1 LAESKEEPKMHK
13 SMLMTACAAALAVV
27 ATGCA
32 DMKAPSGNL
41 TDYATGSYRMP
52 PKQAAATQAPVQA
65 RANGD
70 ATAADSRTRSNA
82 PVNTSEL
89 TAAQHALARA
99 GYAPGNATGS
109 MDAST
114 HDALMQFQRAH
125 GLRATGD
132 LDSATKSALGLPAQ

>member
-1 LAESKEEPKMHK
+1 MQSKIV
-13 SMLMTACAAALAVV
+13 MTACAAALAML

-32 DMKAPSGNL
+32 DMRAPAGNQ
-41 TDYATGSYRMP
+41 TSYATGSYRMP
-52 PKQAAATQAPVQA
+52 AKAATQAPVQA

-99 GYAPGNATGS
+99 GYSPGNATGT

-132 LDSATKSALGLPAQ
+132 LDGATKAALGLPAQ